1 MTLKKLLLE
10 TRKEMNLTQKELA
23 DLLELDET
31 TIKFLE
37 YGEPL
42 WNTDPLRKKVRKIKH
57 DRT

>member
-42 WNTDPLRKKVRKIKH
+42 WNTHPLCKKVRKIKH